1 MGAQPESE
9 QVAME
14 VRKDTWHDRLVPRP
28 ATGETPVMNFRVP
41 KNVAAAARA
50 RAKAEGRTLTDVVV
64 AYLRRYGSGSP
75 RPQKDDAVD

>member
-1 MGAQPESE
+1 
-9 QVAME
+9 
-14 VRKDTWHDRLVPRP
+14 
-28 ATGETPVMNFRVP
+28 MNFRVP